1 MTVTGIK
8 EVAARAGVSVGTA
21 SRALSG
27 NGSVAATTRARVLA
41 AAKELNFV
49 RSYNASSL
57 VTGRSRIIGVIVPS
71 VDRWYFAK
79 VVAGIAEELITVGYD
94 LALYNIFGDRDHQ
107 DAVLGDFLMRQRLD
121 AVLPVSLELTT
132 EELTRMLSI
141 RRPVVGIG
149 GPMPG
154 VPTIGIDHFA
164 AASLAT
170 GHLLGLGHQKIAH
183 VSGGTD
189 PYRDF
194 KLSDQRQ
201 AGFEHEMEKAGTP
214 IRPEW
219 IIASDFTVQ
228 DAYKKARTLL
238 AMPER
243 PTAVFAASDE
253 MAIGVMLAAR
263 DLGLQ
268 VPHDLSVVGIDGHE
282 LGETFGLTTIQQF
295 PRKQGQQAARRL
307 LQKLSETAAPSNGAV
322 GSSPVAGPGIQESPP
337 LDNLHELISTEFLV
351 RSSTAV
357 PRSSARVPGR
367 T

>member
-1 MTVTGIK
+1 MTGIR

-27 NGSVAATTRARVLA
+27 NGSVAAGTRERVLA
-41 AAKELNFV
+41 AARELNFV

-79 VVAGIAEELITVGYD
+79 VVAGISEELMSVGYD

-121 AVLPVSLELTT
+121 AVLPVSLELTP
-132 EELTRMLSI
+132 EELARILSI

-154 VPTIGIDHFA
+154 VPTVGMDHFA
-164 AASLAT
+164 AGSLAT
-170 GHLLGLGHQKIAH
+170 AHLLGLGHKRIAH
-183 VSGGTD
+183 LSGGID

-194 KLSDQRQ
+194 NLTDKRQ
-201 AGFEHEMEKAGTP
+201 AGFESEMEKAGVQV
-214 IRPEW
+214 RPEW
-219 IIASDFTVQ
+219 VIASDFTLP
-228 DAYKKARTLL
+228 DAYRKARRLL

-253 MAIGVMLAAR
+253 MAIGVILAAR
-263 DLGLQ
+263 ELGLQ
-268 VPHDLSVVGIDGHE
+268 VPYDLSVVGIDGHE
-282 LGETFGLTTIQQF
+282 LGETFGLTTIEQF
-295 PRKQGQQAARRL
+295 PRRQGQHAARRL
-307 LQKLSETAAPSNGAV
+307 LDTLSGQRVRSG
-322 GSSPVAGPGIQESPP
+322 GPGEASAPEP
-337 LDNLHELISTEFLV
+337 AAGEGLPDGELHELIASDFLV
-351 RSSTAV
+351 RNSTAV
-357 PRSSARVPGR
+357 PR
-367 T
+367 

>member
-27 NGSVAATTRARVLA
+27 NGSVAAGTRKRVLTA
-41 AAKELNFV
+41 AQELNFV

-107 DAVLGDFLMRQRLD
+107 DAVLEDFLMRQRLD
-121 AVLPVSLELTT
+121 AVLPVSLELTP
-132 EELTRMLSI
+132 EELTRILSI
-141 RRPVVGIG
+141 RRPIVGIG

-154 VPTIGIDHFA
+154 VPTIGMDHFA
-164 AASLAT
+164 AGSLAT
-170 GHLLGLGHQKIAH
+170 AHLLGLGHERIAH
-183 VSGGTD
+183 ISGGID

-194 KLSDQRQ
+194 KLTDQRQ
-201 AGFEHEMEKAGTP
+201 TGFENEMKKAGATV
-214 IRPEW
+214 RPEW
-219 IIASDFTVQ
+219 IIASDFTLQ
-228 DAYKKARTLL
+228 DAYQKARSLL

-253 MAIGVMLAAR
+253 MAIGVILAAR

-268 VPHDLSVVGIDGHE
+268 VPYDLSVVGIDGHE

-295 PRKQGQQAARRL
+295 PRQQGQQAARKL
-307 LQKLSETAAPSNGAV
+307 LQKLSKKAVAFDEGNETGGRDMPTTG
-322 GSSPVAGPGIQESPP
+322 GSLPP
-337 LDNLHELISTEFLV
+337 DNLHELLDTKFLV
-351 RSSTAV
+351 RHSTAV
-357 PRSSARVPGR
+357 PRSRAQDLERQ
-367 T
+367 